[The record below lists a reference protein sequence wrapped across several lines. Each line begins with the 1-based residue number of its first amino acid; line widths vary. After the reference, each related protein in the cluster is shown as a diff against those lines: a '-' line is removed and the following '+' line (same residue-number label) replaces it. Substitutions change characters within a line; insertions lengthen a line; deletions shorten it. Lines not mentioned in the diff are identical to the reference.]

1 MAVESETATV
11 VGMPREKPWYVQTLA
26 ALLLLLA
33 TMRVVSYVIVLR
45 PADLPLTHVVRLLAV
60 TIAIGLAGWWLLR
73 GNAWGYLL
81 GLALAGYWLLS
92 AAGAFLFSPRYS
104 STLIVYVWIPI
115 GLGCF
120 VLAVLV
126 MPRSIRWF
134 QAAWQARSDRLATD
148 EGQI

>member
-1 MAVESETATV
+1 
-11 VGMPREKPWYVQTLA
+11 MPREKPWYVQTLA
-26 ALLLLLA
+26 ALLLVLA

-45 PADLPLTHVVRLLAV
+45 PGDLPFTHVARLVAV
-60 TIAIGLAGWWLLR
+60 SIAIGLAGWWLLR

-81 GLALAGYWLLS
+81 GFALAAYWLLS

-104 STLIVYVWIPI
+104 STLIVFVWIPI

-134 QAAWQARSDRLATD
+134 QAAWRARADHLATD